1 MNSKEPIPQGRPLAL
16 NHRYIEAFRAVMIC
30 GTATD
35 AAAML
40 HTSQPVISK
49 LIARFQSTSGLKL
62 FELRKSRLVATPEAR
77 VLFNTI
83 ERSYIGLEQIGQT
96 IAELRGIH
104 AGLIQIGC
112 IPSLGMGVLPQII
125 QSFVENY
132 PTVQVSLETVGSSL
146 VRDSVASGRLDLGI
160 VMTPVDTA
168 GTQVESLARVDAV
181 CVMAPT
187 HHLATKRTISAKD
200 LHGQAFISSGR
211 GDSLRVAVDEVFAAS
226 KVRPILVTETTYSV
240 TVCLLA
246 LQGVG
251 VGLVSPLV
259 VPALAQAGLV
269 ARPFT
274 PSIPIE
280 LALLTPLG
288 QPTSRAADAF
298 LRILR
303 PALQA
308 ESALS
313 AGSDPGKKTAPKAVS
328 RR

>member
-1 MNSKEPIPQGRPLAL
+1 MNSKEPIPRPRALAL
-16 NHRYIEAFRAVMIC
+16 NHRYIEAFRAVMIR

-49 LIARFQSTSGLKL
+49 LIARFQATSGLKL
-62 FELRKSRLVATPEAR
+62 FELRKSRLVPTPEAR

-104 AGLIQIGC
+104 AGLIQVGC
-112 IPSLGMGVLPQII
+112 IPSLGMGMLPQII
-125 QSFVENY
+125 QSFVEQY

-160 VMTPVDTA
+160 VMTPVDAA
-168 GTQVESLARVDAV
+168 GTQLESLVRLNAV

-187 HHLATKRTISAKD
+187 HHLAAKRTITAKD
-200 LHGQAFISSGR
+200 LHGQAFIAAGR
-211 GDSLRVAVDEVFAAS
+211 GDSLRAATEEIFAAN
-226 KVRPILVTETTYSV
+226 KVRPLQVIETTYSI

-274 PSIPIE
+274 PGIPLE
-280 LALLTPLG
+280 MALLTPLG

-298 LRILR
+298 LSILR
-303 PALQA
+303 PALRDLPVA
-308 ESALS
+308 GGAKVKGRAGAAKGS
-313 AGSDPGKKTAPKAVS
+313 AGS
-328 RR
+328 

>member
-1 MNSKEPIPQGRPLAL
+1 MNPKEPAPKARPLAL
-16 NHRYIEAFRAVMIC
+16 NHRYIEAFRAVMIR

-62 FELRKSRLVATPEAR
+62 FELRKSRLVPTPEAR

-112 IPSLGMGVLPQII
+112 IPSVGMGVLPQII
-125 QSFVENY
+125 RSFIERH
-132 PTVQVSLETVGSSL
+132 PTVQTSLETVSSSL

-160 VMTPVDTA
+160 VMTPVDAA
-168 GTQVESLARVDAV
+168 GTQMESLVRLDAV

-187 HHLATKRTISAKD
+187 HHLAAKRSISAKD
-200 LHGQAFISSGR
+200 LHGQAFISAGR
-211 GDSLRVAVDEVFAAS
+211 GDSLRVATEAVFTAN
-226 KVRPILVTETTYSV
+226 KVRPIMVAETTYSIA
-240 TVCLLA
+240 VCLLA
-246 LQGVG
+246 MQGVG
-251 VGLVSPLV
+251 VGLVSPFV
-259 VPALAQAGLV
+259 VPALAPAGLV

-298 LRILR
+298 LKILR

-308 ESALS
+308 ELA
-313 AGSDPGKKTAPKAVS
+313 AGVGKSTRKAVAI
-328 RR
+328 RAPA

>member
-1 MNSKEPIPQGRPLAL
+1 MKPNNEATQQSTPLAL
-16 NHRYIEAFRAVMIC
+16 SHRYIEAFRAVMIR

-49 LIARFQSTSGLKL
+49 LIARFQSTCGLKL
-62 FELRKSRLVATPEAR
+62 FELRKSRLVPTPEAR

-104 AGLIQIGC
+104 AGLVQIGC

-125 QSFVENY
+125 QAFIQNY
-132 PTVQVSLETVGSSL
+132 PTVQVSFETVGSSL
-146 VRDSVASGRLDLGI
+146 VRDSVASGRLDFGI
-160 VMTPVDTA
+160 VMMPVDAA
-168 GTQVESLARVDAV
+168 GTQVESLVSVNAV

-187 HHLATKRTISAKD
+187 HHLASKRTIRAKD

-211 GDSLRVAVDEVFAAS
+211 GDGLRAAIEKVFAAD
-226 KVRPILVTETTYSV
+226 KVQPIVVTETTYAI

-269 ARPFT
+269 ARPFM

-298 LRILR
+298 VRILR
-303 PALQA
+303 SSLQQLALGA
-308 ESALS
+308 STRVGEKISS
-313 AGSDPGKKTAPKAVS
+313 KTVS